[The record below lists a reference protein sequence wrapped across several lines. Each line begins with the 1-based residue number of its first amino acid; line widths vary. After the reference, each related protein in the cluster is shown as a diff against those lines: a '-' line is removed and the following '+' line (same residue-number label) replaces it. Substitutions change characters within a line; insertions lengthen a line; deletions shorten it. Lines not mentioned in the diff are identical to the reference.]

1 MMLGFAVRG
10 LVQVLAAYF
19 LASTVLSLAVVMG
32 WRSVATAPA
41 TASLAAHRLFALRL
55 LPSVGGLVTALLVAL
70 GYGLWEPR
78 TELEPAGWVALAAAA
93 GGAGLVLVA
102 AGGLVAALLSTRR
115 IRRALAA
122 ATRGT
127 LPAAPLPASIIDTPF
142 PIVAIVGLVL
152 PRLFVAR
159 SVLEA
164 CSPEE
169 LDAVLAHE
177 QAHARQ
183 HDNLRRLALAAAP
196 DVLGLCAGGSRLDA
210 AWKQAAEFA
219 ADEAAARG
227 GNCGVH
233 LASALLKVARLATGR
248 SEPVP
253 ASALYQGEP
262 IADRVRRL
270 VDPPVST
277 EPRRWPVWTRAAVSA
292 ALLGVAWLSLPWL
305 HHAAERLLKIAQ

>member
-1 MMLGFAVRG
+1 MMLEFAARG
-10 LVQVLAAYF
+10 LVQILGAYF
-19 LASTVLSLAVVMG
+19 IASTVLSLAVIMG
-32 WRSVATAPA
+32 WRSIATAPA
-41 TASLAAHRLFALRL
+41 TPSLAAHRLFALRL
-55 LPSVGGLVTALLVAL
+55 LPAVGGLLTAILVAL
-70 GYGLWEPR
+70 GYVLWEPR
-78 TELEPAGWVALAAAA
+78 TEYEPAGWVALAAAA
-93 GGAGLVLVA
+93 GGAGLVVVA
-102 AGGLVAALLSTRR
+102 ATGLVAALVSTRR
-115 IRRALAA
+115 IRHALAA

-127 LPAAPLPASIIDTPF
+127 LPAAPLPASIIETPF

-169 LDAVLAHE
+169 LEAVLAHE
-177 QAHARQ
+177 RAHARQ
-183 HDNLRRLALAAAP
+183 YDNLRRLALAAAP
-196 DVLGLCAGGSRLDA
+196 DVLSLCAGGSRLDA

-219 ADEAAARG
+219 ADEAAARD
-227 GNCGVH
+227 GNCGLH

-270 VDPPVST
+270 VAPPVTT
-277 EPRRWPVWTRAAVSA
+277 EARRWPRWTRAIVSA
-292 ALLGVAWLSLPWL
+292 ALLVVAWLSLPWV
-305 HHAAERLLKIAQ
+305 HDAAERLLKIAQ